1 MELAGGLHNSL
12 QLKIHNNDR
21 VFAKIF
27 VVQFTG
33 GSTCKSGWSQDYVNC
48 KKWHI
53 YTYNIYIYIY
63 IYIYVKL
70 IYCDYPNKN
79 E

>member
-1 MELAGGLHNSL
+1 MELAGGLHNCL

-33 GSTCKSGWSQDYVNC
+33 GSTCKSGWSQNYLDLQKMAYI
-48 KKWHI
+48 HLQ
-53 YTYNIYIYIY
+53 YIYIY

>member
-1 MELAGGLHNSL
+1 MELAGGLHNCL
-12 QLKIHNNDR
+12 QLKIHIKDR

-27 VVQFTG
+27 VIQFTG
-33 GSTCKSGWSQDYVNC
+33 SSTCKSGWSQDYLDLQRMA
-48 KKWHI
+48 
-53 YTYNIYIYIY
+53 YICLQYIY
-63 IYIYVKL
+63 IYIYVRL

>member
-1 MELAGGLHNSL
+1 MELAGGLHNCL
-12 QLKIHNNDR
+12 QLKIQNNDR

-33 GSTCKSGWSQDYVNC
+33 GSTCKSGWSQDYLDLQ
-48 KKWHI
+48 KMAYIHLQ
-53 YTYNIYIYIY
+53 YIYIY
-63 IYIYVKL
+63 IYMYVKL
-70 IYCDYPNKN
+70 NYCDYPNKN